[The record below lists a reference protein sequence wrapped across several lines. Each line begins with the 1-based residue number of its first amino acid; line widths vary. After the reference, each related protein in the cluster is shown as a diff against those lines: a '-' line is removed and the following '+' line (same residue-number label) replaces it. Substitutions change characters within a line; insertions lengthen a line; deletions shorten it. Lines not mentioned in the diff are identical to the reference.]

1 MPDED
6 IPTTILRA
14 AIYALDLRAPTIN
27 RFMTRALVAPSR
39 PGGLF
44 GGACETSDAAP
55 GLGFSQGAG
64 RDAQA
69 FPDVLTESEQGLKG
83 GRVGAVGERIQQAAG
98 FGSNIGWFSAHEWA
112 KLTVRTSSGS
122 SKRRVQDVSGQCHV
136 AVPAAGSYMAV
147 YRVPKPISN

>member
-44 GGACETSDAAP
+44 GE
-55 GLGFSQGAG
+55 
-64 RDAQA
+64 
-69 FPDVLTESEQGLKG
+69 
-83 GRVGAVGERIQQAAG
+83 
-98 FGSNIGWFSAHEWA
+98 
-112 KLTVRTSSGS
+112 
-122 SKRRVQDVSGQCHV
+122 
-136 AVPAAGSYMAV
+136 
-147 YRVPKPISN
+147 